1 MREEINSSTNKDS
14 LGGTF
19 IKEKDEQ
26 LAVKFKFEVEMV
38 KNTRV
43 YEELQNTC
51 QEVMPVS
58 NEQNQEEVDIQNFH
72 LLQG

>member
-58 NEQNQEEVDIQNFH
+58 NEQNKEEVDIQNFH

>member
-58 NEQNQEEVDIQNFH
+58 NEQNKEEVNI
-72 LLQG
+72 